1 MKNNCEI
8 IQDLIPLYLDG
19 CASVPSAAAVEE
31 HLDECREC
39 RSFAASY
46 KRASKITANT
56 GGRTRELEMNI
67 DVPYSHLAKKIRI
80 RRRINT
86 ACSIGA
92 VIAGAMIL
100 TFIADKHQKSK

>member
-19 CASVPSAAAVEE
+19 CASASSASMVEE
-31 HLDECREC
+31 HIDQCREC
-39 RSFAASY
+39 RAFAASY
-46 KRASKITANT
+46 RRASKITSPSR
-56 GGRTRELEMNI
+56 GEVREI
-67 DVPYSHLAKKIRI
+67 DLNFDEPFCHLAKKIRI
-80 RRRINT
+80 RRRIST

-100 TFIADKHQKSK
+100 TFVADKINKA